1 MPDLISYYDA
11 QGNAV
16 IEINDRY
23 REKIKLLKQ
32 EVIEQEKITALTNT

>member
-1 MPDLISYYDA
+1 MPDLVSYYDA

-23 REKIKLLKQ
+23 REKIKLLK
-32 EVIEQEKITALTNT
+32 